1 MHWLTYLT
9 SFSVIRPGCCYSW
22 WWCHVQAC
30 YWSYRTFFW
39 IDWTLILLCCS
50 SVLFT
55 FNFSADCFS
64 SWLLFIYQG
73 VQAFCWYL
81 FYFYLILYVISV
93 VTFPFVAVLLYA
105 SCGVICIH
113 VFSLSLYYVLSLRIL
128 SEVSL
133 ADCMIFAYTTC
144 YSCMKPGFWIYK
156 IYLCLFLA
164 SLKIWPHMILFF
176 KNL

>member
-1 MHWLTYLT
+1 LFPFRQTHAILVKLKGHMHWLTYLT
-9 SFSVIRPGCCYSW
+9 SFSVIRPGCCYCW

-73 VQAFCWYL
+73 VQAFCWYFIL
-81 FYFYLILYVISV
+81 LLSHLVCYFCCHFSFCCCPALCFLWCDMYTCFFFVTILCIVTKNIVWSLISWLYD
-93 VTFPFVAVLLYA
+93 
-105 SCGVICIH
+105 ICIYNLLLMH
-113 VFSLSLYYVLSLRIL
+113 EAR
-128 SEVSL
+128 
-133 ADCMIFAYTTC
+133 
-144 YSCMKPGFWIYK
+144 
-156 IYLCLFLA
+156 FL
-164 SLKIWPHMILFF
+164 
-176 KNL
+176 NL